1 MAKTAKEAYG
11 EIMRL
16 RNDYFQKWQ
25 ECNQYDGNR
34 STYKAKYEAFD
45 KAMEL
50 LQPVLTV

>member
-1 MAKTAKEAYG
+1 MAKTIKEAYG

-16 RNDYFQKWQ
+16 RNDFFQKWQ
-25 ECNQYDGNR
+25 ECNQYDENR

-50 LQPVLTV
+50 LQPVLTA